1 MKEIQKK
8 IKREFDVICYTRDHF
23 EMMHTQ
29 KLVVERMYKKYTHTH
44 THTHT
49 HNTTQHNTTQH
60 NTTQHK
66 VIIWVHP
73 TVWTLV
79 LEKEKNR

>member
-44 THTHT
+44 THTH
-49 HNTTQHNTTQH
+49 NTTQHNTTQH
-60 NTTQHK
+60 NTTQHTRTHTH
-66 VIIWVHP
+66 VRALLGSRPI
-73 TVWTLV
+73 
-79 LEKEKNR
+79 